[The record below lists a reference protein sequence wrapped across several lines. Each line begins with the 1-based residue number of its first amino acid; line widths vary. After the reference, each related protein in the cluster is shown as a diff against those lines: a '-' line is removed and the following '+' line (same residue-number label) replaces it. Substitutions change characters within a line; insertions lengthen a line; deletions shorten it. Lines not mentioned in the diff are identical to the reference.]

1 MQQERLTTK
10 SQEMLQQAISLA
22 AGHRHQRLEP
32 EHLLLA
38 LLEQREGMIRPILEK
53 MGVTI
58 SRLSEELERLVER
71 FPRVEGSGADQILFS
86 RRTQALWTDAD
97 GLAREMRDAYV
108 STEHFFMAMAR
119 EKEGELTPLLKR
131 HGVIRETIEQALV
144 AINGSRRVTSTDPE
158 SGFQALRKY
167 GRDLTELARS
177 GDLDPVIGRDD
188 EIRRAIQVLSRRTK
202 NNPVL
207 IGEAGVGKTAIVEG
221 LALRV
226 VRGDVPESLENVRFV
241 ALDMGALIAGAKY
254 RGEFEERLKAVLN
267 EVHDADGRVV
277 LFIDE
282 MHTLVGAGRTDGAM
296 DASNLLKP
304 ALARGDLHCVGATT
318 LDEYRKHV
326 EKDPA
331 LARRF
336 QPVMIGEPGVEDAIS
351 ILRGIKERYELHHGV
366 RISDGAI
373 VAAVMLSDRYITDRF
388 LPDKAI
394 DLIDEAAAR
403 IRMEITSKPQAID
416 ELDRRILQLEI
427 ERAALSKENDAVS
440 RDRLARLERDLA
452 DDKERSAGLTLRWQ
466 QEKAQIDAG
475 RKLQEGLEKARQE
488 LSEAEG
494 RGDLSRAGE
503 LKYGIIPDLM
513 RRLDQAAAVPDAN
526 RLLRE
531 EVGEE
536 EVATVVARWTG
547 IPVARML
554 EGERDKLLS
563 MEKRLAE
570 RVVGQEEA
578 LSAVARAVRRGR
590 AGLGDPNRP
599 LGSFLFLG
607 PTGVGK
613 TELTKTLA
621 DFLFDDD
628 RAMTRLDMSEYMEKH
643 SVARLIGA
651 PPGYVGFDEG
661 GQLTEAV
668 RRRPYGVV
676 LFDEIEKAHP
686 DLFNVLLQIL
696 EDGRLTD
703 SQGRVVNFKNSVII
717 LTSNIGSHHL
727 IMADEA
733 GSEKTRE
740 RVMAELQRA
749 FKPEFLNRL
758 DEIIFFERLRAEQME
773 AIVEIQF
780 QRIRATLAR
789 LRIELEMTPALRRWF
804 AGEGYDPQYGA
815 RPLKRLM
822 QRRLQDPLAEALLAG
837 RCGPGM
843 RVVADWDE
851 AVAKVKWL

>member
-10 SQEMLQQAISLA
+10 SQEALQQAIGLT
-22 AGHRHQRLEP
+22 AGQRQQRLEP

-38 LLEQREGMIRPILEK
+38 LLEQREGMIRPILDK
-53 MGVTI
+53 MGVPTP
-58 SRLSEELERLVER
+58 RLQEELTRLMERY
-71 FPRVEGSGADQILFS
+71 PRVEGTGADQILFS
-86 RRTQALWTDAD
+86 RRMQALWTDAD
-97 GLAREMRDAYV
+97 GLARKQGDAYV
-108 STEHFFMAMAR
+108 STEHFLMAMTR
-119 EKEGELTPLLKR
+119 EKEGELTGLLQR
-131 HGVIRETIEQALV
+131 LGVTLETVRNAMA
-144 AINGSRRVTSTDPE
+144 AINGNRRVTSADPE
-158 SGFQALRKY
+158 SGFQALEKY
-167 GRDLTELARS
+167 GRDLTELARA

-226 VRGDVPESLENVRFV
+226 VRGDVPESLKNVRFV

-267 EVHDADGRVV
+267 EVRDANGRVV

-318 LDEYRKHV
+318 IDEYRKHV

-366 RISDGAI
+366 RIADGAI
-373 VAAVMLSDRYITDRF
+373 IAAVTLSDRYITDRF

-427 ERAALSKENDAVS
+427 ERTALSKESDPVS
-440 RDRLARLERDLA
+440 RERLAQLERDLA
-452 DDKERSAGLTLRWQ
+452 DEKERSAGLTLRWR

-475 RKLQEGLEKARQE
+475 RKLKESLERSRQE
-488 LSEAEG
+488 LIEAEQ

-503 LKYGIIPDLM
+503 LKYGIIPDLT
-513 RRLDQAAAVPDAN
+513 RRLDEAAAEPSAD

-536 EVATVVARWTG
+536 EVAGVVARWTG
-547 IPVARML
+547 IPVSRML
-554 EGERDKLLS
+554 EGEREKLLT
-563 MEKRLAE
+563 MEGRLAE
-570 RVVGQEEA
+570 RVVGQDEA

-599 LGSFLFLG
+599 MGSFLFLG

-628 RAMTRLDMSEYMEKH
+628 HAMIRLDMSEYMEKH

-668 RRRPYGVV
+668 RRRPYGVI

-686 DLFNVLLQIL
+686 DVFNVLLQIL
-696 EDGRLTD
+696 DDGRLTD

-727 IMADEA
+727 IAA
-733 GSEKTRE
+733 GEHLSDATRAQ
-740 RVMAELQRA
+740 VMGELQRA

-758 DEIIFFERLRAEQME
+758 DEIIFFQRLRAEQME
-773 AIVEIQF
+773 AIVGIQF
-780 QRIRATLAR
+780 KRIQDALARQRITLE
-789 LRIELEMTPALRRWF
+789 ITQALRRWL
-804 AGEGYDPQYGA
+804 AQEGYDPHYGA

-837 RCGPGM
+837 RCRPGDRM
-843 RVVADWDE
+843 VADWNGE
-851 AVAKVKWL
+851 SVCWNA

>member
-10 SQEMLQQAISLA
+10 SQEALQQAIGLTAS
-22 AGHRHQRLEP
+22 RRQQRLEP

-38 LLEQREGMIRPILEK
+38 LLEQQDGMIRPILDK
-53 MGVTI
+53 MGVATP
-58 SRLSEELERLVER
+58 RLEEELSRLVER
-71 FPRVEGSGADQILFS
+71 IPRVEGTGADQIHFS
-86 RRTQALWTDAD
+86 RRMQALWADAD

-108 STEHFFMAMAR
+108 STEHFLMAMTR
-119 EKEGELTPLLKR
+119 EKEGELAGLLKR
-131 HGVIRETIEQALV
+131 LGITLETVRRTLAE
-144 AINGSRRVTSTDPE
+144 INGNRRVTSADPE
-158 SGFQALRKY
+158 SGFQALEKY
-167 GRDLTELARS
+167 GRDLTELAR
-177 GDLDPVIGRDD
+177 GGELDPVIGRDD

-226 VRGDVPESLENVRFV
+226 VRGDVPESLKNVRFV

-267 EVHDADGRVV
+267 EVRDANGRVV

-336 QPVMIGEPGVEDAIS
+336 QPVLIGEPGVEDAIS

-366 RISDGAI
+366 RIADGAI
-373 VAAVMLSDRYITDRF
+373 VAAVTLSDRYITDRF

-427 ERAALSKENDAVS
+427 ERTALSKESDPVS
-440 RDRLARLERDLA
+440 RERLAHLERDLA
-452 DDKERSAGLTLRWQ
+452 DEKERSAVLTLRWS
-466 QEKAQIDAG
+466 QEKAHIDAG
-475 RKLQEGLEKARQE
+475 QKLKESLEKARQE
-488 LSEAEG
+488 LTEAEQ

-503 LKYGIIPDLM
+503 LKYGIIPDLT
-513 RRLDQAAAVPDAN
+513 RRLDQAATEPSAD

-536 EVATVVARWTG
+536 EVAGVVARWTG

-563 MEKRLAE
+563 MENRLAE

-599 LGSFLFLG
+599 MGSFLFLG

-643 SVARLIGA
+643 SVSRLIGA

-686 DLFNVLLQIL
+686 DVFNVLLQIL
-696 EDGRLTD
+696 DDGRLTD

-727 IMADEA
+727 IAA
-733 GSEKTRE
+733 GDTLSDATRAQ
-740 RVMAELQRA
+740 VMGELQRA

-758 DEIIFFERLRAEQME
+758 DEIIFFQRLRAEQME
-773 AIVEIQF
+773 SIVEIQF
-780 QRIRATLAR
+780 KRIQNALARQRITLE
-789 LRIELEMTPALRRWF
+789 ITPALRRQL
-804 AGEGYDPQYGA
+804 AEEGYDPHYGA

-837 RCGPGM
+837 RCRPGG
-843 RVVADWDE
+843 RVVADWDGGE
-851 AVAKVKWL
+851 VRWLE

>member
-10 SQEMLQQAISLA
+10 SQEALQQAIGLA
-22 AGHRHQRLEP
+22 ASKRHQRLEP
-32 EHLLLA
+32 EHLFSILLT
-38 LLEQREGMIRPILEK
+38 QKEGMIRPILEK
-53 MGVTI
+53 MGI
-58 SRLSEELERLVER
+58 PAGRLQTELTRLVDR
-71 FPRVEGSGADQILFS
+71 FPRVEGSGADQVLFS
-86 RRTQALWTDAD
+86 RRLQGVWAEAD
-97 GLAREMRDAYV
+97 NAARTLRDSYV
-108 STEHFFMAMAR
+108 STEHFLLAMCK
-119 EKEGELTPLLKR
+119 EPEGELAPLLQKYGINPESVQR
-131 HGVIRETIEQALV
+131 ALSELTG
-144 AINGSRRVTSTDPE
+144 NRRVTSEEPE
-158 SGFQALRKY
+158 GSFQALEKY
-167 GRDLTELARS
+167 GRDLTELAQR
-177 GDLDPVIGRDD
+177 GELDPVIGRDD

-226 VRGDVPESLENVRFV
+226 VRGDVPDSLKGVRFV
-241 ALDMGALIAGAKY
+241 TLDMGALIAGAKY
-254 RGEFEERLKAVLN
+254 RGEFEERLKAVLH
-267 EVHDADGRVV
+267 EVCAANGRIV

-304 ALARGDLHCVGATT
+304 ALARGDLHCIGATT

-336 QPVMIGEPGVEDAIS
+336 QPVLVGEPGLEDAIS
-351 ILRGIKERYELHHGV
+351 ILRGLKERYELHHGV
-366 RISDGAI
+366 RITDGAI
-373 VAAVMLSDRYITDRF
+373 VAAVTLSDRYIMDRF

-394 DLIDEAAAR
+394 DLVDEAAAR
-403 IRMEITSKPQAID
+403 IRMEITSKPQTID
-416 ELDRRILQLEI
+416 ELDRHILQLEI
-427 ERAALSKENDAVS
+427 ERAALAKENDPVA
-440 RDRLARLERDLA
+440 RARLADLERDLA
-452 DDKERSAGLTLRWQ
+452 NDKERSSALTARWQ
-466 QEKAQIDAG
+466 QEKAHIESG
-475 RKLQEGLEKARQE
+475 RKLQEELEKGRQE
-488 LSEAEG
+488 LVEAER

-503 LKYGIIPDLM
+503 LKYGILPALM
-513 RRLDQAAAVPDAN
+513 QRLEQTAAANDPE

-536 EVATVVARWTG
+536 EIAAVVARWTG

-554 EGERDKLLS
+554 EGEREKLLA
-563 MEKRLAE
+563 MESRLAA

-590 AGLGDPNRP
+590 AGLGDPQRP
-599 LGSFLFLG
+599 MGSFLFLG

-613 TELTKTLA
+613 TELTKALA
-621 DFLFDDD
+621 GFLFDDD

-643 SVARLIGA
+643 AVARLIGA
-651 PPGYVGFDEG
+651 PPGYVGFEEG

-676 LFDEIEKAHP
+676 LLDEIEKAHP
-686 DLFNVLLQIL
+686 DVFNVLLQIL

-717 LTSNIGSHHL
+717 LTSNLGSTHL
-727 IMADEA
+727 LTGDAQA
-733 GSEKTRE
+733 RN
-740 RVMAELQRA
+740 RVMTELQRT

-758 DEIIFFERLRAEQME
+758 DEIIFFNRLQPEWMESIVQIQLER
-773 AIVEIQF
+773 IQQALTR
-780 QRIRATLAR
+780 QRITLQLTPAARQWLAR
-789 LRIELEMTPALRRWF
+789 Q
-804 AGEGYDPQYGA
+804 GYDPHYGA

-822 QRRLQDPLAEALLAG
+822 QRQLQDPLAEALLAG
-837 RCGPGM
+837 RCHPGSVM
-843 RVVADWDE
+843 QADAD
-851 AVAKVKWL
+851 ADGIKWS